1 MPATTADELL
11 CLSFQLSPTLPALLP
26 AHECLEVLP
35 IPTQQIVAIP
45 DMPPAVMG
53 VANWRGEVLWLLDLA
68 HWLGFGSLLELF
80 PNQLNH
86 NVLILAQD
94 KQRLGLVVAQVGQM
108 FRCPLAQLQ
117 SPPGTEM
124 TPALAQ
130 CLRGYWAQEPVFLV
144 LDGQG
149 IVQSLSSN

>member
-1 MPATTADELL
+1 MSTTTDQELL
-11 CLSFQLSPTLPALLP
+11 CLSFSLSPTTQALLP

-35 IPTQQIVAIP
+35 LPMSQVVGIP

-68 HWLGFGSLLELF
+68 SWLGFGSLLELA
-80 PNQLNH
+80 PNQINY
-86 NVLILAQD
+86 NVLIIAQE
-94 KQRLGLVVAQVGQM
+94 KQRLGLVVTQVGQM
-108 FRCPLAQLQ
+108 FQCPLAQLQ

-124 TPALAQ
+124 TPTLAQ
-130 CLRGYWAQEPVFLV
+130 CLRGYWVQEQIFLV

-149 IVQSLSSN
+149 IVQSLSVD